1 MNKTL
6 RTFERM
12 TERKSGTT
20 MGRSLAVAALVA
32 GALALGGC
40 AHRPNNAQLG
50 TGVGAVAGGVL
61 GSALFGTTLG
71 TVGGA
76 AAGALVGPI
85 VDGYVL
91 PDQLDLLLKRGAV
104 NDVPLPPRPWNS
116 ISRPSGVVKRTM
128 GA

>member
-6 RTFERM
+6 RTFAHKPERQ
-12 TERKSGTT
+12 SGST
-20 MGRSLAVAALVA
+20 MGRTLAIAALLT
-32 GALALGGC
+32 GALAMGGC

-76 AAGALVGPI
+76 AAGALVGNQM
-85 VDGYVL
+85 GS
-91 PDQLDLLLKRGAV
+91 
-104 NDVPLPPRPWNS
+104 NS
-116 ISRPSGVVKRTM
+116 DRAGRRR
-128 GA
+128 

>member
-32 GALALGGC
+32 GSLALGGC
-40 AHRPNNAQLG
+40 APRPNNAQLG

-76 AAGALVGPI
+76 AAGALVGNQM
-85 VDGYVL
+85 GS
-91 PDQLDLLLKRGAV
+91 
-104 NDVPLPPRPWNS
+104 NS
-116 ISRPSGVVKRTM
+116 DRAGRRR
-128 GA
+128 